1 MAEPIDPVLIWP
13 SERPRRSFLTY
24 SDTSCGDFGVDPR
37 GSRGSRSNAM
47 IKIAIITAVLL
58 LATPAGAQSIAVRK
72 IGQCPAGYASG
83 AHWCTPMPGN
93 KRDAIPKGQRGCP
106 SGWIVS
112 GAYCLSPERRR

>member
-1 MAEPIDPVLIWP
+1 MANL
-13 SERPRRSFLTY
+13 RSGQQSTWL
-24 SDTSCGDFGVDPR
+24 SKARGFGTKL
-37 GSRGSRSNAM
+37 AM
-47 IKIAIITAVLL
+47 ISAVPL
-58 LATPAGAQSIAVRK
+58 LATPAGAQSISVRK
-72 IGQCPAGYASG
+72 IGQCPTGYASG